1 MDVKQRKKKS
11 NSSDPYKNPALAD
24 FPSAY
29 QIASHFETHDTISEA
44 SAMLHYCEMAVASKI
59 SILKSLG
66 YKFKYK
72 RERLGFRNISH
83 EWTILRD

>member
-1 MDVKQRKKKS
+1 
-11 NSSDPYKNPALAD
+11 
-24 FPSAY
+24 
-29 QIASHFETHDTISEA
+29 
-44 SAMLHYCEMAVASKI
+44 MLQYGEMAVASKI
-59 SILKSLG
+59 SILESVG